1 MAKPA
6 ICVGFAKKTY
16 PGDGWS
22 SWRPSQQLAPLQTWT
37 EIMKQTINS
46 GLALL
51 CILVLTALPAPVM
64 AQEHSPFPFLYPVNL
79 QDKASADIE
88 DTAPQ
93 DTPGKTDKQN
103 DTRSLKEYL
112 LSRIGDDLQSLDPE
126 FAIEELNYLA
136 KYALTIERPDIFRT
150 VMVSEVDEHWA
161 DLSDARTALN
171 MIAWLPDTADNLSP
185 RIKAARLAI
194 SNDELPDLEAQRLWR
209 DLRARVERVGDP
221 ELLRELAS
229 AMIQSSSTDLLIETV
244 NRFYPTDHKRI
255 ETFSWLLETY
265 GPVADP
271 SVAEDLYDTI
281 VDLGGLEANT
291 RRPSLSV
298 VKALWTIGKTD
309 EALELLDAEPDPMSR
324 LHIRFEMLAHDAGD
338 DFPDAGSEGAPQSGQ

>member
-1 MAKPA
+1 MAMDGHHGATISNSHPY
-6 ICVGFAKKTY
+6 ITGSENMKKTIIY
-16 PGDGWS
+16 
-22 SWRPSQQLAPLQTWT
+22 
-37 EIMKQTINS
+37 

-51 CILVLTALPAPVM
+51 CGLVLTALPDPVM
-64 AQEHSPFPFLYPVNL
+64 AQENTPLTFQNSAAL
-79 QDKASADIE
+79 QNKAYSEAKGE
-88 DTAPQ
+88 APQ
-93 DTPGKTDKQN
+93 VSPEKTDKQN
-103 DTRSLKEYL
+103 EAISLKEYL

-136 KYALTIERPDIFRT
+136 KYALTIERPDIFRA

-271 SVAEDLYDTI
+271 SVIEDLYNNL
-281 VDLGGLEANT
+281 VDLGGLKANAK
-291 RRPSLSV
+291 RPYLGV
-298 VKALWTIGKTD
+298 VKALWAIGKTD
-309 EALELLDAEPDPMSR
+309 EAMELLDAEPDPMSR
-324 LHIRFEMLAHDAGD
+324 LHVRFEMLAYDAGD
-338 DFPDAGSEGAPQSGQ
+338 DFPDVETDGEPQSGQ